1 MTQSGH
7 YAVPITRAKQL
18 ISNLDRET
26 NMSITL
32 TLSDIKDN
40 HTIALKLHRQFAHP
54 SKGKLLQLIK
64 KAGEPWCNNQ
74 NLMEEINSNCTR
86 KRPIDLLL
94 AYTWL

>member
-1 MTQSGH
+1 
-7 YAVPITRAKQL
+7 
-18 ISNLDRET
+18 
-26 NMSITL
+26 MSITL

-54 SKGKLLQLIK
+54 SKGKLLHLIK
-64 KAGEPWCNNQ
+64 KAGELWCNNQ

-86 KRPIDLLL
+86 KLPVDLLL